1 MSRLWI
7 SALLIVACVVNVSEG
22 FAVQR
27 KIAPQSSTSL
37 NIFGNALKD
46 AFANDN
52 VGPKQH
58 AGLKNVSAFY
68 KSKRSQG
75 IK

>member
-1 MSRLWI
+1 M
-7 SALLIVACVVNVSEG
+7 VNISEG
-22 FAVQR
+22 FAAQR

-46 AFANDN
+46 NFSNDN